1 MSKLLL
7 IYAAVIFIAAVILFT
22 YSELKKGTGDEPEAY
37 HWMKV
42 LSILLLIM
50 AVASLVASRMTVV

>member
-22 YSELKKGTGDEPEAY
+22 YSELKKDSSDEPEAY
-37 HWMKV
+37 HWMKI

-50 AVASLVASRMTVV
+50 AIASFIASRMSPA